1 MGFNF
6 FDGLFDFDGNGRV
19 DEADAFFGSMILD
32 NHSGSFGSY
41 EYDPE
46 EDENSDE
53 FDPFDAQDFTSTEEF
68 YEEHSGD
75 FTDFDDA
82 NDYFNDWN

>member
-6 FDGLFDFDGNGRV
+6 FVGLFDFDGDGCT
-19 DEADAFFGSMILD
+19 DETDAFFGTLFID
-32 NHSGSFGSY
+32 EHSGGFGTD

-53 FDPFDAQDFTSTEEF
+53 FDPFDAQDFYQRRRALRGAF
-68 YEEHSGD
+68 RG
-75 FTDFDDA
+75 FLGF
-82 NDYFNDWN
+82 